1 MKLKLK
7 ISILALIIYANLSAT
22 VITVN
27 NTLTG
32 AGQFTQIDP
41 AIASAAAGDT
51 IYVSGSTSAYNDCTI
66 NKSITLLGPGTFS
79 SKQNGFPASI
89 NAIIF
94 QPNVS
99 NVTITGFK
107 ITNSIYISKY
117 SLGLANTNI
126 NFVIIKNNVFPA
138 GAFGLHFNALSN
150 SSNFLISGNILGSVD
165 FSMNPN
171 PNVSNVT
178 LENNIINGYINSLN
192 CNNCLLLNNVFY
204 NNSNAFN
211 TTITNAIIQNNI
223 FYNAHPS
230 NFTSGCTFLNNLTYS
245 TSLTYP
251 TLSGTGNID
260 NVNPLFIN
268 VGTSGGYVAT
278 YDFRLQNSSPGHNA
292 GTDGKDLGIYGGSAF
307 VALSGET
314 YNMPVVRQMTIIN
327 TNVSQNGNLNVKV
340 RSTKAR

>member
-7 ISILALIIYANLSAT
+7 ISILALIIYTNLSAT

-41 AIASAAAGDT
+41 AITSAAAGDT
-51 IYVSGSTSAYNDCTI
+51 IYVSGSASAYNNCTI
-66 NKSITLLGPGTFS
+66 TKSITLLGPGTFS
-79 SKQNGFPASI
+79 SKQNSFPASI
-89 NAIIF
+89 GEITF
-94 QPNVS
+94 SSNVS
-99 NVTITGFK
+99 NVTIAGFK
-107 ITNSIYISKY
+107 ITNSIYVSKFTV
-117 SLGLANTNI
+117 SLNSNI
-126 NFVIIKNNVFPA
+126 NNVTIRNNSFPA
-138 GAFGLHFNALSN
+138 GAFGLYFNALSN

-171 PNVSNVT
+171 PNVSNIT
-178 LENNIINGYINSLN
+178 LENNIINGYINSLV
-192 CNNCLLLNNVFY
+192 CNNSLISNNVFY

-211 TTITNAIIQNNI
+211 ATITNATIQNNI

-268 VGTSGGYVAT
+268 VGTTGGYVAT

-292 GTDGKDLGIYGGSAF
+292 GNDGKDLGIYGGSAF

-314 YNMPVVRQMTIIN
+314 YNMPVVRQMTITN
-327 TNVSQNGNLNVKV
+327 TNVSQNGNLNVNV
-340 RSTKAR
+340 RSTKSR

>member
-7 ISILALIIYANLSAT
+7 ISFLVLFIYSNINAT

-41 AIASAAAGDT
+41 AIASATSGDT
-51 IYVSGSTSAYNDCTI
+51 IYVSGSVNAYSACNIT
-66 NKSITLLGPGTFS
+66 KSITLLGPGSFS

-89 NAIIF
+89 GEITF
-94 QPNVS
+94 SSNVS
-99 NVTITGFK
+99 NVTIAGFK
-107 ITNSIYISKY
+107 ITTSIYVSKFSV
-117 SLGLANTNI
+117 SLNSNI
-126 NFVIIKNNVFPA
+126 YNVTIRNNSFPA
-138 GAFGLHFNALSN
+138 GAFGLYFNALTN

-165 FSMNPN
+165 FSMNPSH
-171 PNVSNVT
+171 NVNNIT
-178 LENNIINGYINSLN
+178 LENNIINGYINSLA
-192 CNNCLLLNNVFY
+192 CNNSLILNNVFY

-211 TTITNAIIQNNI
+211 ATITNATIQNNI
-223 FYNAHPS
+223 FYNSHPS
-230 NFTSGCTFLNNLTYS
+230 NFASGCTFLNNLTYS

-268 VGTSGGYVAT
+268 VGTTGGYIAT

-314 YNMPVVRQMTIIN
+314 YNMPVVRQMTITN
-327 TNVSQNGNLNVKV
+327 TNVSQNGNLNVNV

>member
-7 ISILALIIYANLSAT
+7 ISILALIIYTNLSAT

-41 AIASAAAGDT
+41 AITSSAAGDT
-51 IYVSGSTSAYNDCTI
+51 IYVSGSASAYNNCTI
-66 NKSITLLGPGTFS
+66 TKSITLLGPGTFS
-79 SKQNGFPASI
+79 SKQNSFPASI
-89 NAIIF
+89 GEITF
-94 QPNVS
+94 SSNVS
-99 NVTITGFK
+99 NVTIAGFK
-107 ITNSIYISKY
+107 ITNSIYVSKFTV
-117 SLGLANTNI
+117 SLNSNI
-126 NFVIIKNNVFPA
+126 NNVTIRNNSFPA
-138 GAFGLHFNALSN
+138 GAFGLYFNALSN

-171 PNVSNVT
+171 PNVSNIT
-178 LENNIINGYINSLN
+178 LENNIINGYINSLV
-192 CNNCLLLNNVFY
+192 CNNSLISNNVFY

-211 TTITNAIIQNNI
+211 ATITNATIQNNI

-268 VGTSGGYVAT
+268 VGTTGGYVAT

-292 GTDGKDLGIYGGSAF
+292 GNDGKDLGIYGGSAF

-314 YNMPVVRQMTIIN
+314 YNMPVVRQMTITN
-327 TNVSQNGNLNVKV
+327 TNVSQNGNLNVNV
-340 RSTKAR
+340 RSTKSR